1 MEDYRKINQGLKLD
15 KDTFITIDDLIPLA
29 TRLSQ
34 GLHKL
39 GEYKYPL
46 DVRRGVRSM
55 NSEKESITIKAVGR
69 MYFLDVKET
78 KDGNPYLII
87 TESRSKSEGKERERA
102 SIFVFQENLRE
113 FSDAIAQM
121 ADKLGL

>member
-1 MEDYRKINQGLKLD
+1 
-15 KDTFITIDDLIPLA
+15 
-29 TRLSQ
+29 
-34 GLHKL
+34 
-39 GEYKYPL
+39 
-46 DVRRGVRSM
+46 M

>member
-34 GLHKL
+34 GLNKL
-39 GEYKYPL
+39 SEYKYPL